1 MASDGHLEIDDPRD
15 LQIQQL
21 QRALETR
28 IVIEQAKGMLA
39 ERFGLDID
47 DSFELLRHAAR
58 SHQQKVQALAA
69 EIIQTRAT
77 PLAIVDALV
86 RIGHPHNDDF
96 KQRALR
102 AEQMFA
108 DLNDAL
114 IAIHRETP
122 WTKFVC
128 ECSNPLCGDQVTLSP
143 ESLALI
149 HSRPGRYVLRA
160 GHQVDEVDTVIDQ
173 IDGLV
178 IVEKRAAT
186 RT

>member
-1 MASDGHLEIDDPRD
+1 MARDGHVEIDDPRD
-15 LQIQQL
+15 LKIQQL
-21 QRALETR
+21 QRALNTR
-28 IVIEQAKGMLA
+28 IVVEQAKGMLA
-39 ERFGLDID
+39 ERFGLTTD

-58 SHQQKVQALAA
+58 SHQQKVQTLAA
-69 EIIQTRAT
+69 EIVDTRAT
-77 PLAIVDALV
+77 PLAIIDALV
-86 RIGHPHNDDF
+86 RIGHPHRDDF
-96 KQRALR
+96 EQRALR

-114 IAIHRETP
+114 MAIHRETS

-128 ECSNPLCGDQVTLSP
+128 ECSNPLCGDKFTLSP

-149 HSRPGRYVLRA
+149 HSHPGRYVLKA
-160 GHQVDEVDTVIDQ
+160 GHELDEVDMVIDQ

-178 IVEKRAAT
+178 IVERRAAT